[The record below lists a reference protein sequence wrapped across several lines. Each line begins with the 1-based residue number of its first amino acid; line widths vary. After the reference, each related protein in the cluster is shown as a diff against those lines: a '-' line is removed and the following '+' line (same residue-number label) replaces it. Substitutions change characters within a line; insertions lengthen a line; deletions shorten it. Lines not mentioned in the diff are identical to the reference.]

1 MVAQLELEGILG
13 LLSGFHFTS
22 DNVHSPQLQPLLQAQ
37 RNISECFAPN
47 HTNVHL
53 TVRHWGCSTC
63 VWSRFYNIW
72 KMTGLTIASKI
83 ELNVNPDTLGRKK
96 NTYSGLMLLFFFFPF
111 LAMLQEVAW
120 NTDTYL
126 FKARDWITSD
136 TFRLTDKTKDAQFI
150 TESAGKLYEVGFN
163 KKTNKKNK

>member
-72 KMTGLTIASKI
+72 KMTGLTKASKI

-96 NTYSGLMLLFFFFPF
+96 KYIFWFNVVFFFFFPF
-111 LAMLQEVAW
+111 LAILQEVAW

-150 TESAGKLYEVGFN
+150 TESAGKLYELGFN
-163 KKTNKKNK
+163 KKTNK

>member
-1 MVAQLELEGILG
+1 MVAQLELEGIHG

-53 TVRHWGCSTC
+53 TIRHWGCSTC

-83 ELNVNPDTLGRKK
+83 ELNVSPDTLGRKK
-96 NTYSGLMLLFFFFPF
+96 KYIFWFYVVVFLSFFGNASRSCMKYRHIPF
-111 LAMLQEVAW
+111 QSTALNHKWYISFDWQDKRCTIYHRICQRALWAW
-120 NTDTYL
+120 
-126 FKARDWITSD
+126 F
-136 TFRLTDKTKDAQFI
+136 Q
-150 TESAGKLYEVGFN
+150 
-163 KKTNKKNK
+163 